1 MQYIKLFLLS
11 LAFIIPGADVVSAQQ
26 AVPQEQQQAS
36 AAGPEARFRAFQQGI
51 QKGDPAQAK
60 KFLADQDALAFD
72 TANNRSML
80 RAQSM
85 ALADLFTAMNK
96 DWKAE
101 QINEIYKILLNRIG
115 PDKVLTQAGVG
126 PQPEKLLPWL
136 VKYVP
141 EHYAENEI
149 VQDSNNNPQYSAKT
163 VNVLIVQK
171 AIRNWEALFGNAQS
185 RSYEWDGI
193 PLTATKAQWDDMT
206 LLNRNATLKKIAAH
220 LARLGDSQ
228 YLFYDEEFVEAV
240 KVQRDQ
246 VLSVQQAIQSNILTQ
261 EQKKQ
266 LEEAQ
271 TPADKAYLLNK
282 FFDGSNVK
290 YTDEIRM
297 SVNSRR
303 DSAPEETFSAQS
315 RQLMSSMLQ
324 SSIASELKGT
334 AAGDRILKNGLK
346 VEIAYCDSGYSEI
359 KEDGTIVLDEETI
372 QQYMRLKGYTSEA
385 VLSDKKKVS
394 EIAKYMSPAVVY
406 EASHA
411 DQSKWAKANGAY
423 KTNTQEDEIDAMSAE
438 AYYMAE
444 KLKNDE
450 TFYNTFTG
458 VEKYSKY
465 AAKRMENATSYS
477 QGKKMFADNVRSG
490 CQELPTI
497 SSARAN
503 LINVI
508 NEELA
513 RRSALAPEEREMEYG
528 FITYDEAAFMSP
540 DQIRS
545 SVRDIEEGALAKL
558 LSSLNS
564 DAYSQYN
571 RDSVSKTRTDYNEM
585 MASGKKSAGSGAIPL
600 PGTAK

>member
-346 VEIAYCDSGYSEI
+346 VEIAYCDSGYS
-359 KEDGTIVLDEETI
+359 
-372 QQYMRLKGYTSEA
+372 
-385 VLSDKKKVS
+385 
-394 EIAKYMSPAVVY
+394 
-406 EASHA
+406 
-411 DQSKWAKANGAY
+411 
-423 KTNTQEDEIDAMSAE
+423 
-438 AYYMAE
+438 
-444 KLKNDE
+444 
-450 TFYNTFTG
+450 
-458 VEKYSKY
+458 
-465 AAKRMENATSYS
+465 
-477 QGKKMFADNVRSG
+477 
-490 CQELPTI
+490 
-497 SSARAN
+497 
-503 LINVI
+503 
-508 NEELA
+508 
-513 RRSALAPEEREMEYG
+513 
-528 FITYDEAAFMSP
+528 
-540 DQIRS
+540 
-545 SVRDIEEGALAKL
+545 
-558 LSSLNS
+558 
-564 DAYSQYN
+564 
-571 RDSVSKTRTDYNEM
+571 
-585 MASGKKSAGSGAIPL
+585 
-600 PGTAK
+600 